1 MTVLIDTDVLIDH
14 LRGVPDAQ
22 DFLLRLESDV
32 SCPAI
37 SVISVAEIEAGLR
50 DSERPLV
57 EYLFAAMQVYDV
69 DKSIARQ
76 ASLCSS
82 VCSQWFVFFT
92 VALLER
98 RRRLLTENLRAAFSH
113 HSDFDQIL
121 SMAALS
127 MMTMGSGRRMCYTH
141 TDNNLIITES
151 S

>member
-37 SVISVAEIEAGLR
+37 SVISVAEIEAGVR

-57 EYLFAAMQVYDV
+57 EHLFAAMQVYDV

-76 ASLCSS
+76 AGRYRA
-82 VCSQWFVFFT
+82 FFGRSHG
-92 VALLER
+92 VQLPDALI
-98 RRRLLTENLRAAFSH
+98 AATAKVH
-113 HSDFDQIL
+113 RFDLITL
-121 SMAALS
+121 NVKHYSMEDIVVRVPY
-127 MMTMGSGRRMCYTH
+127 GKG
-141 TDNNLIITES
+141 
-151 S
+151 